1 MAGIVSYGTYIPT
14 YRLPRDLIAK
24 EWGTPSLGGERA
36 IANFDEDS
44 LTLAVNASIDALGS
58 RDPQTLSGV
67 FFASTTSP
75 YREKQAAVT
84 VATVLDTS
92 PEVRTMDFTDTLRAG
107 TSALLIALDL
117 VQSGKHILVCSGD
130 SRMGEPDSPQE
141 QNYGDAGGAMLVG
154 TENVLAEVVGTYT
167 ISQEFLGTWRTE
179 EQDYLRSFPGAF
191 ETKFGYNR
199 FIAAAVQ
206 GVLKKCGLTAKEI
219 ANAAIAAPSQRILQ
233 AALRG
238 LGLDIKSQ
246 VQDTF
251 WNTVGDAGTAQPLVL
266 LGAVLERAKPGD
278 LVLMVGY
285 GDGGDAAVFRV
296 TEAIAGFKAVRSV
309 YSQIEVKRTLPSY
322 GKYARFRKLMRK
334 DYTTTDIS
342 TPVVLLRDQ
351 KEILPLHGGKCPQC
365 GTIQFPIHRICIECG
380 YSNGLAEVKLSRTGK
395 LFTFTHDYLTETPDP
410 PTTHAVI
417 DLDGGGRVY
426 VQLTDCESERVEID
440 MPLELTFRKYHEGYG
455 LKNYFWKARPVN
467 K

>member
-1 MAGIVSYGTYIPT
+1 MMAGIVSYGTYVPT

-24 EWGTPSLGGERA
+24 EWGTASLGGERA

-44 LTLAVNASIDALGS
+44 LTLAVNASIDALGG
-58 RDPQTLSGV
+58 RDPRTLAGV

-84 VATVLDTS
+84 VATVLDAS

-107 TSALLIALDL
+107 TSALLTAFDL
-117 VQSGKHILVCSGD
+117 VQRGKHILVCSGD

-141 QNYGDAGGAMLVG
+141 QNYGDAGGALVVG
-154 TENVLAEVVGTYT
+154 TDNVIAEVVGTYT

-179 EQDYLRSFPGAF
+179 EQDYLKSFPGAF

-199 FIAAAVQ
+199 FIASAVQ

-219 ANAAIAAPSQRILQ
+219 ANAAIAAPSQRTLQ

-238 LGLDIKSQ
+238 LGLDAKSQ

-266 LGAVLERAKPGD
+266 LAAVLERAKPGD
-278 LVLMVGY
+278 LILVVGY
-285 GDGGDAAVFRV
+285 GDGGDAVIFRV
-296 TEAIAGFKAVRSV
+296 TDDIAGFKAMRSV
-309 YSQIEVKRTLPSY
+309 FSQIEVKRTMSSY

-334 DYTTTDIS
+334 DYTTTDMS

-351 KEILPLHGGKCPQC
+351 KEILPLH
-365 GTIQFPIHRICIECG
+365 
-380 YSNGLAEVKLSRTGK
+380 
-395 LFTFTHDYLTETPDP
+395 
-410 PTTHAVI
+410 
-417 DLDGGGRVY
+417 
-426 VQLTDCESERVEID
+426 
-440 MPLELTFRKYHEGYG
+440 
-455 LKNYFWKARPVN
+455 
-467 K
+467 